1 MFYLVS
7 EIQEIN
13 GARNVIN
20 NAYDNQKSA
29 EGKYYSIL
37 SAAAQSQAD
46 YIGATLTQCGDNI
59 TLLMSKAYDNRP
71 TPELEEV

>member
-29 EGKYYSIL
+29 EAKYYSIL
-37 SAAAQSQAD
+37 SAATQSQAD
-46 YIGATLTQCGDNI
+46 YIGAVLLACGESI
-59 TLLMSKAYDNRP
+59 ATLMSKAYDNRV
-71 TPELEEV
+71 TPEEV

>member
-20 NAYDNQKSA
+20 YAFDNQKSA
-29 EGKYYSIL
+29 EGKYYGIL
-37 SAAAQSQAD
+37 SAATQSQAD
-46 YIGATLTQCGDNI
+46 YIGAALTQCGDNI

-71 TPELEEV
+71 TPEQ

>member
-29 EGKYYSIL
+29 EGKYYYIL

-46 YIGATLTQCGDNI
+46 YIGATLMQCGDRI
-59 TLLMSKAYDNRP
+59 ELLMSKAYDNRP
-71 TPELEEV
+71 TPEQA

>member
-37 SAAAQSQAD
+37 SAATQSQAD

-59 TLLMSKAYDNRP
+59 TLLISKAYDNRP
-71 TPELEEV
+71 TPDEV